1 VGELAKMISERFRRS
16 VIPYE
21 NLTVSSIGTSAVQIM
36 RQDPDRLGFVI
47 INLSVSDIYIGSFR
61 DVSATKGIKIP
72 PSGGS
77 AVALWDEDF
86 ETVGKEWFGVAGA
99 LSSALLI
106 TEYVAEGP
114 PV

>member
-1 VGELAKMISERFRRS
+1 VGELAKMISERFARS
-16 VIPYE
+16 VIPFE
-21 NLTVSSIGTSAVQIM
+21 NLTVSSIGTAAVQIM

-47 INLSVSDIYIGSFR
+47 INLSVADMYIGPFR
-61 DVSATKGIKIP
+61 DVSATKGIKVP

-86 ETVGKEWFGVAGA
+86 EAVGKEWFGVATA
-99 LSSALLI
+99 LASAILV

-114 PV
+114 PI